1 MFFHNKKRLF
11 CPAVPI
17 ISRNFLTI
25 NDLQKIPPQKVKQAP
40 FFKKTPFF
48 RKKRPPTARNCKL
61 FVKIRIFKVSAPR
74 KKVPKYDKLS

>member
-1 MFFHNKKRLF
+1 MFFHNTKWLF

-25 NDLQKIPPQKVKQAP
+25 NDLQRNPPQKVKQAP

-48 RKKRPPTARNCKL
+48 RKKRPRTARNCKL
-61 FVKIRIFKVSAPR
+61 FVKIEIFKASAPR
-74 KKVPKYDKLS
+74 KKATKYDKLS